1 MGANKIARKFDN
13 KIQPAV
19 KIANK
24 IAQNSPQILDKTSN
38 VLAKTG
44 NVLQK
49 VGAGASMAL
58 NNPATAAFV
67 ASNPEFAPVVGAG
80 IVASKL
86 TSKAGNY
93 AAGAS
98 QIASAASNAIEKA
111 QNKGNQP
118 AMTFA

>member
-1 MGANKIARKFDN
+1 MGLSKSLRKTSNKLAPAIKVANK
-13 KIQPAV
+13 V
-19 KIANK
+19 
-24 IAQNSPQILDKTSN
+24 AQNSPQILDKTSN

-44 NVLQK
+44 NILQK
-49 VGAGASMAL
+49 VGTGGSMVF

-86 TSKAGNY
+86 TSKVGNY
-93 AAGAS
+93 ASGAS
-98 QIASAASNAIEKA
+98 QVASAVGNAIEKA
-111 QNKGNQP
+111 QNKNDKP